1 MPARL
6 ALGQG
11 EEEAVDLALR
21 LGEGE
26 CELVAQAEAQAVPE
40 AVPATRAPP
49 VAVTEADLE
58 QESVPLPLLL
68 GETSTVGLA
77 TQGE

>member
-1 MPARL
+1 M
-6 ALGQG
+6 G
-11 EEEAVDLALR
+11 LALR

-26 CELVAQAEAQAVPE
+26 GELVVQAEAQAVAE
-40 AVPATRAPP
+40 ALPAARAPP
-49 VAVTEADLE
+49 VAVTEPDLE
-58 QESVPLPLLL
+58 EESVPAPLLL

>member
-1 MPARL
+1 M
-6 ALGQG
+6 G
-11 EEEAVDLALR
+11 LALR

-26 CELVAQAEAQAVPE
+26 GELVVQAEAL
-40 AVPATRAPP
+40 PAARAPP
-49 VAVTEADLE
+49 VAVTEPDLE
-58 QESVPLPLLL
+58 EESVPAPLLL